1 MKTIKTIFASAICL
15 AMAAT
20 ASAQNFTAAKV
31 GIVEE
36 NGVTT
41 LSHPQTTLTINLVVE
56 KQTTVVGPYARF
68 AQKYLGARAALTD
81 KVSHSIVE
89 ATITA
94 ADTAPATVAPEF
106 TEECE
111 VVSLR
116 GTAAEFPNVLPN
128 KLSSTEVPLE
138 TAAQEAANTIF
149 KLRKVRIEL
158 VSGDVGENV
167 YGAGLKA
174 ALDEINR
181 LEQEYL
187 ELFLGKQV
195 VTRTVKTISVVPEAA
210 KTKYILCRFS
220 EQTGIEPASNLSA
233 QPIVLELMPSGNIP
247 TEGLTLKSERDTRY
261 AVPFRVA
268 DNVVC
273 RLSDSRGMIAESEL
287 PIFQYGKVVE
297 IVNTQKK

>member
-1 MKTIKTIFASAICL
+1 MKRIKAILATAACIVIAAS
-15 AMAAT
+15 

-41 LSHPQTTLTINLVVE
+41 LSHPQTTLTIDLVVKKE
-56 KQTTVVGPYARF
+56 MIVAGPYARF
-68 AQKYLGARAALTD
+68 AQKYLGARAPLTD
-81 KVSHSIVE
+81 KISYSIVNAAIS
-89 ATITA
+89 ATN
-94 ADTAPATVAPEF
+94 TAPVTTATAF
-106 TEECE
+106 TESSE

-116 GTAAEFPNVLPN
+116 GTAEEFPKVLPN
-128 KLSSTEVPLE
+128 KTSSTEIPLE
-138 TAAQEAANTIF
+138 TAAQNAANTIF

-174 ALDEINR
+174 ALDEIDR

-187 ELFLGKQV
+187 ELFLGKQI
-195 VTRTVKTISVVPEAA
+195 VTTSIRTISVVPEQS
-210 KTKYILCRFS
+210 KTKYIICRFS
-220 EQTGIEPASNLSA
+220 ENTGIEAASNLSA
-233 QPIVLELMPSGNIP
+233 LPIVLELVPSGQNP
-247 TEGLTLKSERDTRY
+247 TAGLTLKSERDTRY

-273 RLSDSRGMIAESEL
+273 RISDGKSTLAEVEL

>member
-1 MKTIKTIFASAICL
+1 MKTIKAIL
-15 AMAAT
+15 AMAACVTLVAT

-41 LSHPQTTLTINLVVE
+41 LSYPQTTITVNLIVE
-56 KQTTVVGPYARF
+56 KSTTVAGPYARY
-68 AQKYLGARAALTD
+68 AQKYLGTRAALTD
-81 KVSHSIVE
+81 KVSYSITE
-89 ATITA
+89 SAISAT
-94 ADTAPATVAPEF
+94 DTAPAITTSF
-106 TEECE
+106 TDGSE

-116 GTAAEFPNVLPN
+116 GSKEEFAKVLPDRI
-128 KLSSTEVPLE
+128 SATEVPLE
-138 TAAQEAANTIF
+138 TAAAEAAKTIYQ
-149 KLRKVRIEL
+149 LRKARIDL
-158 VSGDVGENV
+158 VMGNVGENV

-195 VTRTVKTISVVPEAA
+195 ITRTVKTIAIVPEKS

-220 EQTGIEPASNLSA
+220 EQSGIEPANNLSA
-233 QPIVLELMPSGNIP
+233 QPIVLEFVPSGQIP
-247 TEGLTLKSERDTRY
+247 TADLTLKSERDTRY
-261 AVPFRVA
+261 AVPFRIA

-273 RLSDSRGMIAESEL
+273 RLSDSRGTITEVEL

-297 IVNTQKK
+297 IVNTHKK

>member
-1 MKTIKTIFASAICL
+1 MKSIKAIL
-15 AMAAT
+15 AMAACVAIAAT

-41 LSHPQTTLTINLVVE
+41 LSHPQTTLLVNVVVE
-56 KQTTVVGPYARF
+56 KQIHVVGPYARF

-81 KVSHSIVE
+81 KVSHSIIE
-89 ATITA
+89 ASISA
-94 ADTAPATVAPEF
+94 ADTAPETATPKF
-106 TEECE
+106 TEESA

-116 GTAAEFPNVLPN
+116 GTADEFPKVLPN
-128 KLSSTEVPLE
+128 KTSSTEVPLE
-138 TAAQEAANTIF
+138 TAAQEAANMIF
-149 KLRKVRIEL
+149 QLRKARIDL
-158 VSGDVGENV
+158 VMGNVGENV

-195 VTRTVKTISVVPEAA
+195 ISRTVKTISVVPETS

-220 EQTGIEPASNLSA
+220 EQTGIEPANNLSA
-233 QPIVLELMPSGNIP
+233 QPIVLDLVPSGKIP
-247 TEGLTLKSERDTRY
+247 TEGLTLKNERDTRY
-261 AVPFRVA
+261 AVPFRIA

-273 RLSDSRGMIAESEL
+273 RLSDSRGTITETEL

>member
-1 MKTIKTIFASAICL
+1 MKRIKAIIATAACVAL
-15 AMAAT
+15 AAT
-20 ASAQNFTAAKV
+20 ASAQNFTAAKI

-41 LSHPQTTLTINLVVE
+41 LSYPQTTLTIDMVVE
-56 KQTTVVGPYARF
+56 KSTTVAGPYARF
-68 AQKYLGARAALTD
+68 AQKYLGVRAPLTD
-81 KVSHSIVE
+81 KTSYSIAE
-89 ATITA
+89 TAISA
-94 ADTAPATVAPEF
+94 ADVAPATTTSFADGS
-106 TEECE
+106 E

-116 GTAAEFPNVLPN
+116 GTAEEFAKVLPDRT
-128 KLSSTEVPLE
+128 SSTEVPLE
-138 TAAQEAANTIF
+138 TAAAEAAKTIYQ
-149 KLRKVRIEL
+149 LRKARVDL
-158 VSGDVGENV
+158 VLGNVGENV

-174 ALDEINR
+174 ALDEIDR

-195 VTRTVKTISVVPEAA
+195 ITRTVKTISIVPEAA

-220 EQTGIEPASNLSA
+220 EQTGVEAASNLSA
-233 QPIVLELMPSGNIP
+233 QPIVLELVPSGKIP
-247 TEGLTLKSERDTRY
+247 TNDLTLKSERDTRY
-261 AVPFRVA
+261 AVPFRIA

-273 RLSDSRGMIAESEL
+273 RLSDSRGTLIEVEL

>member
-1 MKTIKTIFASAICL
+1 MKRIKAIIVTAACVAL
-15 AMAAT
+15 AAT

-41 LSHPQTTLTINLVVE
+41 LSYPQTTLTVKLLVE
-56 KQTTVVGPYARF
+56 KEQVIVGPYARF

-81 KVSHSIVE
+81 KVSYSIAE
-89 ATITA
+89 STISA
-94 ADTAPATVAPEF
+94 ANTAPTTEVPEF
-106 TEECE
+106 AEGSA

-116 GTAAEFPNVLPN
+116 GTAEEFAKVLPD
-128 KLSSTEVPLE
+128 KTSSTEVPLE
-138 TAAQEAANTIF
+138 SAAAEAAKTIYQ
-149 KLRKVRIEL
+149 LRKARIDL
-158 VSGDVGENV
+158 VLGNVGENV
-167 YGAGLKA
+167 YGAGLEA
-174 ALDEINR
+174 ALNEINR

-195 VTRTVKTISVVPEAA
+195 VTLIAKEITVVPEKA

-220 EQTGIEPASNLSA
+220 EQSGIEPANNLSA
-233 QPIVLELMPSGNIP
+233 QPIVLELIPSGNIP
-247 TEGLTLKSERDTRY
+247 TEDLTLKSERDTRY
-261 AVPFRVA
+261 AVPFRIA

-273 RLSDSRGMIAESEL
+273 RLSDSRGVLTEAEL